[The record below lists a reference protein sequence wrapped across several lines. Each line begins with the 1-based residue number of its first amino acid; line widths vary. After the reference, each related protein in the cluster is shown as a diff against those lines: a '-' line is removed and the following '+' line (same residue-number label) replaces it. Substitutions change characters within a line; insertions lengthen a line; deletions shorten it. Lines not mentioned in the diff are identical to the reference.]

1 MKGKHIGKKIIAS
14 VLMLAMICSNISV
27 YAENQTEQVETE
39 AQENIES
46 IAEEAPSDEDTATSA
61 SQEEEQEP
69 EVTEEDSAAPE
80 EDSLLRPLSRLHLRK
95 YQRQMMQRQSQKCR
109 QNR

>member
-1 MKGKHIGKKIIAS
+1 
-14 VLMLAMICSNISV
+14 MLAMICSNISV

-61 SQEEEQEP
+61 SQ
-69 EVTEEDSAAPE
+69 
-80 EDSLLRPLSRLHLRK
+80 
-95 YQRQMMQRQSQKCR
+95 
-109 QNR
+109 